1 MFKKLYKS
9 MTVIFD
15 IVFFRCFMVIVLAE
29 VFYLQVVNEDFDDY
43 ARDITRPGFINNGA
57 KGLSPQ
63 SAWRLF
69 LLVMIPPIQSVREIR
84 QRLAV

>member
-1 MFKKLYKS
+1 

-15 IVFFRCFMVIVLAE
+15 IVFFRWFMVIVLAE

-43 ARDITRPGFINNGA
+43 ARDITQTGFINNGT
-57 KGLSPQ
+57 KGLSPE

-69 LLVMIPPIQSVREIR
+69 LLVMIPPIQSVREIH

>member
-1 MFKKLYKS
+1 

-15 IVFFRCFMVIVLAE
+15 IVFFRCFTVIVLAE

-43 ARDITRPGFINNGA
+43 ARDITQPGFINNGA

>member
-43 ARDITRPGFINNGA
+43 ARDITQLGFINNGA
-57 KGLSPQ
+57 KGLSPE

-69 LLVMIPPIQSVREIR
+69 LLVMIPPIQSVREIH

>member
-1 MFKKLYKS
+1 
-9 MTVIFD
+9 
-15 IVFFRCFMVIVLAE
+15 MVIVLAE

-43 ARDITRPGFINNGA
+43 ARDITQTGFINNGA
-57 KGLSPQ
+57 KGLSPE

-69 LLVMIPPIQSVREIR
+69 LLVMIPPIQSVREIH

>member
-1 MFKKLYKS
+1 MFKNLYKS
-9 MTVIFD
+9 MAVIFD

-43 ARDITRPGFINNGA
+43 ARDITQTGFINNRTKA
-57 KGLSPQ
+57 LSPE
-63 SAWRLF
+63 SACRLF
-69 LLVMIPPIQSVREIR
+69 LLVMIPPIQSDREIH

>member
-57 KGLSPQ
+57 KGLSPE
-63 SAWRLF
+63 SAWRFSCWSGFHRFNQLEKF
-69 LLVMIPPIQSVREIR
+69 TSV
-84 QRLAV
+84 